1 MEFLFY
7 LIVLLIT
14 VTISTG
20 LIQAYVYPEQKQTPE
35 ELPEAVRDEL
45 SYYRS
50 AMHFSAS
57 TYRKLRNRFRI
68 EGTVGEETYSLV
80 INLTPDQEI
89 ANATLNRVRS
99 EHQFNPIQRIISSKI
114 PQSLAQSVT
123 PFFTHEQ
130 PCMDSAITFAGV
142 IGDQGAYQIN
152 VPTPNY
158 QYRFDLTDSGQLVHF
173 SKKHLHH

>member
-20 LIQAYVYPEQKQTPE
+20 LIQAYVFPEQKQKPDQ
-35 ELPEAVRDEL
+35 LPEAVRQEL
-45 SYYRS
+45 IHYQS
-50 AMHFSAS
+50 AMRFSAS
-57 TYRKLRNRFRI
+57 TYRKSRNRYRI
-68 EGTVGEETYSLV
+68 EGMVSEETYLLV
-80 INLTPDQEI
+80 IHLTPDQEI
-89 ANATLNRVRS
+89 ATATLNQVRS

-123 PFFTHEQ
+123 PFFSQEQ
-130 PCMDSAITFAGV
+130 PSMDLAIAFAGV

-152 VPTPNY
+152 VPTCSY
-158 QYRFDLTDSGQLVHF
+158 QYRFDLTDSGKLVHF